1 MLLKEKEKWK
11 KSYCIPSVFMLL
23 LYHRIIERVF
33 MVAACLFSV
42 CIYTVIYFTADGPLT
57 SKHACKC
64 YFHICLNSLASF
76 GQCCLTWLLSDFFSL
91 AIILICVMK
100 CLNCFQIMFL
110 PTVALPHSTSV
121 KSIWRRRIK
130 KGSWTSLTSL
140 LSYRLSLQ
148 LLLLTCLSS
157 NNYRCTYQVVDVRPG
172 QHIV

>member
-1 MLLKEKEKWK
+1 MKKELLHTFSFHVAAISQNHWT
-11 KSYCIPSVFMLL
+11 CFHGGCMSVF
-23 LYHRIIERVF
+23 
-33 MVAACLFSV
+33 CLHLHCHLFYCRWTFNKQTCMQV
-42 CIYTVIYFTADGPLT
+42 
-57 SKHACKC
+57 
-64 YFHICLNSLASF
+64 
-76 GQCCLTWLLSDFFSL
+76 LLSYMPEQSRLIWSMLPNLTVVWLFSL